1 MSALEAKEQT
11 ALSLDKRN
19 LYRFPWS
26 LNDNPIGWVEVTDLC
41 DVRCKGCYRQRIE
54 GHKSLEAVKEEIL
67 FMKQWR
73 NIDNVSLAG
82 GEPLLHPDIVDIVDF
97 INQQR
102 VKPFILTN
110 GKRLDRELLVELKRA
125 GLAGLSFHI
134 DAQQGRQGWV
144 GKSELELN
152 ELRQYYADMVWEV
165 GGVPCGFSITVFR
178 QNFNDIP
185 DLLRWAL
192 NNKGKVQS
200 YTFITYRGAL
210 IEGMEYSVGDQKV
223 ELNFDS
229 LGYVTD
235 DAPQDISIKST
246 DVYRL
251 IKTHFPEYEVAAYL
265 GGTQTHTSF
274 KWLANLSLCCEDEM
288 LGSISPITMELG
300 QTFHHLLYG
309 TYVVKLRGVRMG
321 KKIFWLA
328 PFDRQIRHA
337 LGRLLRKPWHFF
349 KPVYGLGIGIV
360 QAPDVL
366 PDGRVDMCDSCPDVT
381 YFEGR
386 LVNSCRLDEYR
397 KYGEMITPTPSEE
410 VIRELA

>member
-1 MSALEAKEQT
+1 MSLEKN
-11 ALSLDKRN
+11 K

-26 LNDNPIGWVEVTDLC
+26 LNDNPIGWVEITDLC
-41 DVRCKGCYRQRIE
+41 NIQCKGCYRQRVE
-54 GHKSLEAVKEEIL
+54 GHKSLEEIKEEVL

-82 GEPLLHPDIVDIVDF
+82 GEPLIHPDIIDIVDF
-97 INQQR
+97 INRQGI
-102 VKPFILTN
+102 KPFILTN
-110 GKRLDRELLVELKRA
+110 GKRLNRELLIELKRA

-134 DAQQGRQGWV
+134 DMQQIRKGWT
-144 GKSELELN
+144 GKSEIELN
-152 ELRQYYADMVWEV
+152 ELRQHYADLVWEV
-165 GGVPCGFSITVFR
+165 GDIPCGFSITVFR

-185 DLLRWAL
+185 ELIRWAL
-192 NNKGKVQS
+192 SNKGKVQS
-200 YTFITYRGAL
+200 FTFITYRGAL
-210 IEGMEYSVGDQKV
+210 IDGMEYSVGDTRVK
-223 ELNFDS
+223 LNFDS

-235 DAPQDISIKST
+235 DAPEDISIKST
-246 DVYRL
+246 DVYRV
-251 IKTHFPEYEVAAYL
+251 IKSQFPEYEASAYL

-274 KWLANLSLCCEDEM
+274 KWLANLTICCEDQM

-321 KKIFWLA
+321 KKIFLLA
-328 PFDRQIRHA
+328 PIDRQIRSA
-337 LGRLLRKPWHFF
+337 LGRLLRKPWWLF
-349 KPVYGLGIGIV
+349 KPVYSLGIGIV

-366 PDGRVDMCDSCPDVT
+366 PDGRVDMCDSCPDMT

-397 KYGEMITPTPSEE
+397 KYGELITPTPSEE
-410 VIRELA
+410 VVMELAH

>member
-1 MSALEAKEQT
+1 MLNDLEK
-11 ALSLDKRN
+11 SK

-26 LNDNPIGWVEVTDLC
+26 LNDNPIGWVEITDLC
-41 DVRCKGCYRQRIE
+41 NIQCKGCYRQRLE
-54 GHKSLEAVKEEIL
+54 GHKSLEEIQEEIL

-82 GEPLLHPDIVDIVDF
+82 GEPLIHPDIVDIVDF
-97 INQQR
+97 INRQG

-134 DAQQGRQGWV
+134 DALQIRKGWT
-144 GKSELELN
+144 GKSETELN
-152 ELRQYYADMVWEV
+152 ELRQQYADMLWEV

-185 DLLRWAL
+185 ELIRWAL
-192 NNKGKVQS
+192 RNKGKVQS
-200 YTFITYRGAL
+200 FTFITYRGAL
-210 IEGMEYSVGDQKV
+210 IEGVEYSVRDRKV
-223 ELNFDS
+223 DLNFDS

-235 DAPQDISIKST
+235 DAPEDINIKST
-246 DVYRL
+246 DVYRI
-251 IKTHFPEYEVAAYL
+251 IKNHFPEYDASAYL

-274 KWLANLSLCCEDEM
+274 KWLANLTICCEDEM
-288 LGSISPITMELG
+288 LGSISPLTMELG

-309 TYVVKLRGVRMG
+309 TYVVKLRGMRMG
-321 KKIFWLA
+321 KKVFLLTPI
-328 PFDRQIRHA
+328 DRQIRGA
-337 LGRLLRKPWHFF
+337 LGRLLRRPGRLL

-366 PDGRVDMCDSCPDVT
+366 PDGRVDMCDSCPDMT

-386 LVNSCRLDEYR
+386 LINSCRLDEYR
-397 KYGEMITPTPSEE
+397 KYGELITPTPSEE
-410 VIRELA
+410 VVKGLAS

>member
-1 MSALEAKEQT
+1 MH
-11 ALSLDKRN
+11 LDKSN
-19 LYRFPWS
+19 LYRLPWS
-26 LNDNPIGWVEVTDLC
+26 LNDNPIGWVEITDLC
-41 DVRCKGCYRQRIE
+41 NIQCKGCYRQRVE
-54 GHKSLEAVKEEIL
+54 GHKPLEAIKDEVL

-82 GEPLLHPDIVDIVDF
+82 GEPLIHPDIVDIVAF
-97 INQQR
+97 INEQG

-110 GKRLDRELLVELKRA
+110 GKRLDRELLLELKRA

-134 DAQQGRQGWV
+134 DSQQIRKDWA

-152 ELRQYYADMVWEV
+152 ELRQHYADMVWDV
-165 GGVPCGFSITVFR
+165 GDIPCGFSITAFR

-185 DLLRWAL
+185 DLIRWAL
-192 NNKGKVQS
+192 GNKGKVQS

-210 IEGMEYSVGDQKV
+210 IEGVEYSVRDKKV
-223 ELNFDS
+223 QLNFDS

-235 DAPQDISIKST
+235 DAPEDISIRST

-251 IKTHFPEYEVAAYL
+251 VKTHFPEYEVAGYL
-265 GGTQTHTSF
+265 GGTQTHTAF
-274 KWLANLSLCCEDEM
+274 KWLANLTICCEDEM
-288 LGSISPITMELG
+288 LGSISPVTMELG

-321 KKIFWLA
+321 KKIFLLA
-328 PFDRQIRHA
+328 PLDRQIRGV
-337 LGRLLRKPWHFF
+337 LGRLLRKPWRLFR
-349 KPVYGLGIGIV
+349 PVYSMGIGIV

-366 PDGRVDMCDSCPDVT
+366 PDGRVDMCDSCPDMT
-381 YFEGR
+381 YHEGR

-410 VIRELA
+410 VVRELAH

>member
-1 MSALEAKEQT
+1 MIGLEK
-11 ALSLDKRN
+11 SK

-26 LNDNPIGWVEVTDLC
+26 LNDNPIGWIEITDLC
-41 DVRCKGCYRQRIE
+41 NIQCKGCYRQRIE
-54 GHKSLEAVKEEIL
+54 GHKSLEAIKEEVL

-82 GEPLLHPDIVDIVDF
+82 GEPLIHPDIVAIVDF
-97 INQQR
+97 INQQG

-110 GKRLDRELLVELKRA
+110 GKRLDRELLVELKQA

-134 DAQQGRQGWV
+134 DMQQIRKDWT
-144 GKSELELN
+144 GKSETELN
-152 ELRQYYADMVWEV
+152 ELRQYYTDMVWEV
-165 GGVPCGFSITVFR
+165 GDVPCGFSITVFR

-185 DLLRWAL
+185 ELIRWAL
-192 NNKGKVQS
+192 SNKGKVQS
-200 YTFITYRGAL
+200 FTFITYRGAL
-210 IEGMEYSVGDQKV
+210 IGGMEYSVRDQKV
-223 ELNFDS
+223 SLNFDS

-235 DAPQDISIKST
+235 DAPEDINIKST
-246 DVYRL
+246 DVYRI
-251 IKTHFPEYEVAAYL
+251 IKTHFPEYEASAYL

-274 KWLANLSLCCEDEM
+274 KWLANLTICCEDQM
-288 LGSISPITMELG
+288 LGSISPTTMELG
-300 QTFHHLLYG
+300 QTCHHLLYG

-321 KKIFWLA
+321 KKIFLLA
-328 PFDRQIRHA
+328 PLDWQIRGA
-337 LGRLLRKPWHFF
+337 LGRLLRKPQRLF

-366 PDGRVDMCDSCPDVT
+366 PDGRVDMCDSCPDMT

-397 KYGEMITPTPSEE
+397 KYGELITPTPSEE
-410 VIRELA
+410 VVKELAL

>member
-1 MSALEAKEQT
+1 M
-11 ALSLDKRN
+11 LSPEKSK

-26 LNDNPIGWVEVTDLC
+26 LNDNPIGWVEITDLC
-41 DVRCKGCYRQRIE
+41 NIQCKGCYRQRIE
-54 GHKSLEAVKEEIL
+54 GHKSLEEIKEEIL
-67 FMKQWR
+67 FMKRWR

-82 GEPLLHPDIVDIVDF
+82 GEPLIHPKIVDIVDF
-97 INQQR
+97 IDSQG

-110 GKRLDRELLVELKRA
+110 GKRLDRQLLVELKQA

-134 DAQQGRQGWV
+134 DMQQTRKGWT
-144 GKSELELN
+144 GKSETELN
-152 ELRQYYADMVWEV
+152 ALRQYYADMLWEV
-165 GGVPCGFSITVFR
+165 GDVPCGFSITVFR

-185 DLLRWAL
+185 ELIGWAL

-200 YTFITYRGAL
+200 FTFITYRGAL
-210 IEGMEYSVGDQKV
+210 IEGMEYSVHDQKV
-223 ELNFDS
+223 SLNFDS

-235 DAPQDISIKST
+235 DAPEDINIKST
-246 DVYRL
+246 DVYRI
-251 IKTHFPEYEVAAYL
+251 IKTHFPEYEASAYL

-274 KWLANLSLCCEDEM
+274 KWLANLTICCEDQM
-288 LGSISPITMELG
+288 LGSISPTTMELG

-321 KKIFWLA
+321 KKIFLLA
-328 PFDRQIRHA
+328 PLDRHIRGA
-337 LGRLLRKPWHFF
+337 LGRLLRKPRRLFN
-349 KPVYGLGIGIV
+349 PVYGLGLGIV

-366 PDGRVDMCDSCPDVT
+366 PNGRVDMCDSCPDMT

-397 KYGEMITPTPSEE
+397 KYGELITPTPSEE
-410 VIRELA
+410 VVKELAL

>member
-1 MSALEAKEQT
+1 MLNDLEK
-11 ALSLDKRN
+11 SK

-26 LNDNPIGWVEVTDLC
+26 LNDNPIGWVEITDLC
-41 DVRCKGCYRQRIE
+41 NIQCKGCYRQRLE
-54 GHKSLEAVKEEIL
+54 GHKSLEEIQEEIL

-82 GEPLLHPDIVDIVDF
+82 GEPLIHPDIVDIVDF
-97 INQQR
+97 INRQG

-134 DAQQGRQGWV
+134 DALQIRKGWT
-144 GKSELELN
+144 GKSETELN
-152 ELRQYYADMVWEV
+152 ELRQQYADMLWEV

-185 DLLRWAL
+185 ELVRWAL
-192 NNKGKVQS
+192 RNKGKVQS
-200 YTFITYRGAL
+200 FTFITYRGAL
-210 IEGMEYSVGDQKV
+210 IEGVEYSVRDRKV
-223 ELNFDS
+223 DLNFDS

-235 DAPQDISIKST
+235 DAPEDINIKST
-246 DVYRL
+246 DVYRI
-251 IKTHFPEYEVAAYL
+251 IKNHFPEYDASAYL

-274 KWLANLSLCCEDEM
+274 KWLANLTICCEDEM
-288 LGSISPITMELG
+288 LGSISPLTMELG

-309 TYVVKLRGVRMG
+309 TYVVKLRGMRMG
-321 KKIFWLA
+321 KKVFLLTPI
-328 PFDRQIRHA
+328 DRQIRGA
-337 LGRLLRKPWHFF
+337 LGRLLRRPGRLL

-366 PDGRVDMCDSCPDVT
+366 PDGRVDMCDSCPDMT

-386 LVNSCRLDEYR
+386 LINSCRLDEYR
-397 KYGEMITPTPSEE
+397 KYGELITPTPSEE
-410 VIRELA
+410 VVKGLAS